1 MGSIAAFNR
10 NRAQQAALQDAA
22 KRQPQQVAESQDAVK
37 AVPEPVDNLDKLGS
51 PPYADADQL
60 INVQG
65 DSDIDR
71 ELEGMRQAELN
82 RTRVFSK
89 EALEEIQNAHL
100 HEPKVK
106 AIPDPDEVGQDRT
119 LEGQKSLRAKAE
131 APYKDKR
138 VKPEND
144 GRIRATEPEE
154 DRPDGDT
161 TVSNVVTNVDT
172 MPMHED
178 DDPKFVERMVEE
190 HPAEAPPDA
199 PPKRRGK
206 ASEKAKSEG

>member
-10 NRAQQAALQDAA
+10 NRAQQAALADAA
-22 KRQPQQVAESQDAVK
+22 KREPQHIAESQEVAK
-37 AVPEPVDNLDKLGS
+37 AAPVFVENADELGS

-71 ELEGMRQAELN
+71 EMEGLRQAELN
-82 RTRVFSK
+82 RTRVFSQ
-89 EALEEIQNAHL
+89 EALEEISNSHL

-106 AIPDPDEVGQDRT
+106 AIPDPDEAGTDRT
-119 LEGQKSLRAKAE
+119 LKGQKSMRAKAE
-131 APYKDKR
+131 APYRDKR

-161 TVSNVVTNVDT
+161 TVSDVVTNVDT
-172 MPMHED
+172 FPMDED
-178 DDPKFVERMVEE
+178 DDPKHVERMADE
-190 HPAEAPPDA
+190 HPPEDPSPAPA
-199 PPKRRGK
+199 APKRRGRASDK
-206 ASEKAKSEG
+206 AS